1 MFFLLSLLVFK
12 RLVTWKTLFLNKF
25 CGKVGKGKL
34 LIPFLI
40 PGRNSSPGLLPPM
53 NLERMSLES
62 SSAAKESF

>member
-12 RLVTWKTLFLNKF
+12 RLVTWKTLVLNKF

-40 PGRNSSPGLLPPM
+40 PGMNSSPGLLLPM
-53 NLERMSLES
+53 DLERMYLKSP
-62 SSAAKESF
+62 SAAKESF